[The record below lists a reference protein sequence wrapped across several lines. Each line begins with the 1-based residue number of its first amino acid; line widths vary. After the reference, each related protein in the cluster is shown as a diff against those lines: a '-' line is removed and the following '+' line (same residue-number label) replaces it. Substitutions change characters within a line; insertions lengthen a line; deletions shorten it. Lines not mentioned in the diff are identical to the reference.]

1 MIELKD
7 SYIEVNYDT
16 PDVTIDK
23 ANEKENCNEIIIDDG
38 KNNKAISDDEKED
51 VNEELV
57 KNNIDC

>member
-16 PDVTIDK
+16 HDVTIDK